1 MGAAIGLRE
10 DFDAAEL
17 RRLAKLAKDA
27 GQSRRLLALAVIYD
41 GGRRTDAARTGHVGL
56 QVIRDWVLHFNAE
69 GPDGLIDRKAP
80 GAVAKLDDAQ
90 RQALG
95 ARVDAGPNPA
105 VDGVVRWR
113 LKDLAGWIR
122 DMFAISLDETTVSRE
137 LKAMGFTKMTARPRH
152 HAQEEGVIE
161 DFKKIPRAGGASSPA
176 PARRHRDRNLVAGRS
191 PCRPEEQD
199 HSALGAARN
208 PAPRTA

>member
-17 RRLAKLAKDA
+17 RRLAKLSKDA

-161 DFKKIPRAGGASSPA
+161 DFKKNGSIRELYALVIECLERQEVGLWTARVSRCGFRRRAG
-176 PARRHRDRNLVAGRS
+176 
-191 PCRPEEQD
+191 
-199 HSALGAARN
+199 
-208 PAPRTA
+208 

>member
-17 RRLAKLAKDA
+17 RRLAKLSKDA

-95 ARVDAGPNPA
+95 HASMRG
-105 VDGVVRWR
+105 RTR
-113 LKDLAGWIR
+113 R
-122 DMFAISLDETTVSRE
+122 S
-137 LKAMGFTKMTARPRH
+137 TAWC
-152 HAQEEGVIE
+152 
-161 DFKKIPRAGGASSPA
+161 AGG
-176 PARRHRDRNLVAGRS
+176 
-191 PCRPEEQD
+191 
-199 HSALGAARN
+199 
-208 PAPRTA
+208 